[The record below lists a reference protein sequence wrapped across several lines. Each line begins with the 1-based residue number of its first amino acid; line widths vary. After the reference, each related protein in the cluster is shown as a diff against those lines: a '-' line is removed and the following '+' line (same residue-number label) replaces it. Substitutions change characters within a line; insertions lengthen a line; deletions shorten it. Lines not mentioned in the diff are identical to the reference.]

1 MDLFDLAAR
10 ITLDTSE
17 YQKSVKDAAASSKTA
32 QAAVNRLVSPIE
44 RVKNAFDAMKHPVQ
58 SAKQGWDNLKTAA
71 QGVVHPIQTFKFKMD
86 EAATTASKQQSV
98 MAGLAKNYDKAKQKV
113 EEATAAYKKE
123 AAESGKTSD
132 RSIELAKALDRAEKE
147 AAEAEKA
154 MSNYAN
160 SVKKGGD
167 ESEKSESKVKKMA
180 SALGKGA
187 ETVAKAGGAAMA
199 VAGAAIGKVLF
210 DSVTK
215 YADFEQL
222 RDGTRK
228 IFSNIDYSAI
238 EADAN
243 EAYINLNMSASQY
256 LESINR
262 VGAAFKANMGDEKA
276 YEVAK
281 QGMTAI
287 ADYASGTGAN
297 VAELNEKYAMIT
309 RSTSSYQSIADQ
321 FSGILPQTSK
331 DFLAQAQAAGLLSTK
346 YEELTQVPVAEYQEA
361 VTAMLEKGVAAAG
374 FAKNAANESMNTLS
388 GSLNMTKAAWE
399 NFVTGLSDSEADV
412 SQLVTSLIT
421 SAGAVVNNIVPVI
434 TQALSGIGQTVT
446 ELAPA
451 LTKGLAGMISDVLPG
466 AVEAALGLISAL
478 ADALIE
484 NAGAIIDAGFEILNL
499 FVNYLQDPSGLLKLL
514 DASLVIIGTLADN
527 LVQSLPTLIPAII
540 EIMLTIAEK
549 LMAPDTLLM
558 LVDAAIEI
566 LLALADGIINSLDII
581 ISKAP
586 IIVKSLVSAIIQA
599 APRMLDAAFKLLGKL
614 GEGIRQGLT
623 ALVTIG
629 KSIVEGI
636 WRGISSGLGW
646 IKGKIRG
653 WVGNVM
659 SFIKGLFG
667 IHSPSKWAETVI
679 GKNLALG
686 MAVGIT
692 SNADEV
698 EDALSGLADGV
709 KSTADITLNRG
720 NIVSGVHTDGGDSIG
735 DTLRIIRQYLPI
747 IADKQI
753 YLDTGVLAGAMVDPI
768 DKKLGNRAQLFAR
781 GIA

>member
-17 YQKSVKDAAASSKTA
+17 YERGIENAAGKAHSFSGK
-32 QAAVNRLVSPIE
+32 I
-44 RVKNAFDAMKHPVQ
+44 KNALATVGKVSLSVVGASAAGIAAIVKQSASAYAEYEQLVGGVETLFGD
-58 SAKQGWDNLKTAA
+58 SAKQVMADAQQAFKTAGMTANQYMETSIQSAAALINSLGGDQAKAAELMSLSITDMADNANKMGTSMEAIQDAYRGFSRGNFTMLDNLALGFAGTKEGMQELLDKAQELSGIEYDISSYSDIVEAIHVVQTEMGITGTTA
-71 QGVVHPIQTFKFKMD
+71 K
-86 EAATTASKQQSV
+86 EAAATIQGSLSATKSAWQNLV
-98 MAGLAKNYDKAKQKV
+98 AGLAD
-113 EEATAAYKKE
+113 
-123 AAESGKTSD
+123 
-132 RSIELAKALDRAEKE
+132 
-147 AAEAEKA
+147 
-154 MSNYAN
+154 SN
-160 SVKKGGD
+160 
-167 ESEKSESKVKKMA
+167 
-180 SALGKGA
+180 
-187 ETVAKAGGAAMA
+187 
-199 VAGAAIGKVLF
+199 
-210 DSVTK
+210 
-215 YADFEQL
+215 ADISMLVDDF
-222 RDGTRK
+222 
-228 IFSNIDYSAI
+228 IS
-238 EADAN
+238 
-243 EAYINLNMSASQY
+243 SAST
-256 LESINR
+256 L
-262 VGAAFKANMGDEKA
+262 VG
-276 YEVAK
+276 
-281 QGMTAI
+281 
-287 ADYASGTGAN
+287 
-297 VAELNEKYAMIT
+297 
-309 RSTSSYQSIADQ
+309 
-321 FSGILPQTSK
+321 
-331 DFLAQAQAAGLLSTK
+331 
-346 YEELTQVPVAEYQEA
+346 
-361 VTAMLEKGVAAAG
+361 
-374 FAKNAANESMNTLS
+374 
-388 GSLNMTKAAWE
+388 
-399 NFVTGLSDSEADV
+399 
-412 SQLVTSLIT
+412 
-421 SAGAVVNNIVPVI
+421 NIVPVI
-434 TQALSGIGQTVT
+434 TQALSGIGNAVT
-446 ELAPA
+446 KLAPA
-451 LTKGLAGMISDVLPG
+451 LMDGFANLIVDVLPG
-466 AVEAALGLISAL
+466 LIESAL
-478 ADALIE
+478 TLVAAFADALID
-484 NAGAIIDAGFEILNL
+484 NTGAIIDAGFEILNL

-514 DASLVIIGTLADN
+514 DAALVIIGTLADN

-646 IKGKIRG
+646 IKGKISG